1 MKKIVTIFVFVL
13 SVMSLAKGATSYPY
27 PDSDTRIVSVAYP
40 LRTIILH
47 PATAGNEVI
56 SAELVIEDGEYKL
69 SYNGKS
75 YTFRRTWGTTYDSS
89 VTIDG
94 QEYFFRV
101 KPRSYE

>member
-69 SYNGKS
+69 SYKGMN
-75 YTFRRTWGTTYDSS
+75 YAFRSISGSTYDSA
-89 VTIDG
+89 VTING
-94 QEYFFRV
+94 QDYYFRV